1 MKNNKKIVFFLDHKH
16 RDLFSTVKIS
26 NFLKE
31 KKFKVK
37 IVPQW
42 KFNVVNDFDPKFIVL
57 GKNNIHDFE
66 KIRWRLEG
74 RKIISIPNENFHL
87 KNIDKVD
94 ITCDLNFYWNKNT
107 KNQQKINKKQIVVG
121 NPRTDFIRIKS
132 YKSKKKIITFALPPS
147 KQELK
152 NSEDLIKFSEAQK
165 KKIYKNKKSVFA
177 YDEITR
183 GRNIVNKILQW
194 TIALSLKFKNIN
206 FYLKPH
212 PNDNIYYWLDLK
224 KKIKK
229 YKNIRIIYGTDIFDF
244 LSKSNLHVAAEGC
257 TTVFESIFSK
267 IPCAEIVSDKKMT
280 KRMFFNHQLNLC
292 LNKINIFNDIFK
304 LTQKINKNEK
314 IYSTNKILMDNYIFN
329 NFNIVDGKR
338 CDEYAN
344 EINKF
349 SNEQNYHN
357 KIENLFDLVTELF
370 KVKKLNYF
378 KFFIKLCIKKVLN
391 LNLKYPDF
399 KHIKVNKFTKIDR
412 TGRYDSRVKKSDIIL
427 AEKKIKFL

>member
-1 MKNNKKIVFFLDHKH
+1 MVD
-16 RDLFSTVKIS
+16 
-26 NFLKE
+26 
-31 KKFKVK
+31 
-37 IVPQW
+37 
-42 KFNVVNDFDPKFIVL
+42 DFDPKFIVL

-121 NPRTDFIRIKS
+121 NPRTDFIRIIS
-132 YKSKKKIITFALPPS
+132 NKSKKKIITFALPPS

-224 KKIKK
+224 KK
-229 YKNIRIIYGTDIFDF
+229 
-244 LSKSNLHVAAEGC
+244 
-257 TTVFESIFSK
+257 
-267 IPCAEIVSDKKMT
+267 
-280 KRMFFNHQLNLC
+280 
-292 LNKINIFNDIFK
+292 
-304 LTQKINKNEK
+304 
-314 IYSTNKILMDNYIFN
+314 
-329 NFNIVDGKR
+329 
-338 CDEYAN
+338 
-344 EINKF
+344 
-349 SNEQNYHN
+349 
-357 KIENLFDLVTELF
+357 
-370 KVKKLNYF
+370 
-378 KFFIKLCIKKVLN
+378 
-391 LNLKYPDF
+391 
-399 KHIKVNKFTKIDR
+399 
-412 TGRYDSRVKKSDIIL
+412 
-427 AEKKIKFL
+427 